1 MKKAVLAV
9 LAAVLTAGGAAAQL
23 KIATADLDRVFA
35 AHPKVVAAEAG
46 LKASEKEI
54 RADLEKLVEQSK
66 ALEEEAQKL
75 TKAANS
81 PMLSD
86 SARMQKRME
95 AEEKVTALQELELRI
110 RRTQEMKLK
119 QLRDQLMKTRQG
131 IVDEMM
137 EVVKSYAEEQG
148 FDLVLDK
155 SGLTMNA
162 VPLVVWSSADIDITT
177 ELIRLTGGSEKA
189 AAAAAEDADDAE
201 EADGE

>member
-1 MKKAVLAV
+1 MKKAFLAV
-9 LAAVLTAGGAAAQL
+9 LVAALTAGGAAAQL

-35 AHPKVVAAEAG
+35 AHPRVVAAEAG

-54 RADLEKLVEQSK
+54 RAELEKLVEQSK
-66 ALEEEAQKL
+66 ELEEEAQKL

-81 PMLSD
+81 PLLSD

-137 EVVKSYAEEQG
+137 EVVKSYAAEQG

-162 VPLVVWSSADIDITT
+162 VPLVVWSSADIDITA
-177 ELIRLTGGSEKA
+177 ELIRLTGGTERAATAADDDAEKA
-189 AAAAAEDADDAE
+189 AADE
-201 EADGE
+201 E